1 MQKAAAVQGGAILG
15 GAPIRR
21 ANGVGLERA
30 DGWELLSLLYTEN
43 LMGHLTSPLP
53 AQAHE
58 SNSPQN
64 NSSLIIFQPN
74 RCD

>member
-21 ANGVGLERA
+21 ANDVGLDSRA
-30 DGWELLSLLYTEN
+30 GGRLGGALSLIYTVN
-43 LMGHLTSPLP
+43 LMGHQTSPLP
-53 AQAHE
+53 AQAHK

-64 NSSLIIFQPN
+64 NSKPDRFST
-74 RCD
+74 